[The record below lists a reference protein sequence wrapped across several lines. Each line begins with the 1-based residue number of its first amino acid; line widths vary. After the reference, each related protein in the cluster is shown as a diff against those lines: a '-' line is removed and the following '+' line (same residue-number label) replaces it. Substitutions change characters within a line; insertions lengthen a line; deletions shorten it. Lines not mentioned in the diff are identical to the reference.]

1 MKLTGAEIIW
11 ECLQREGVDV
21 VFGYPGGAIL
31 PTYDALTKYPKIH
44 HVLVR
49 HEQGATHMADGY
61 ARASGKVGVAIA
73 TSGPGA
79 TNMVTGIA
87 TAMMDSS
94 PIVCITGQ
102 VGSKAIGTD
111 AFQETD
117 VTGVTLPITKHN
129 YLVTR
134 AGDIARVMREAFYI
148 AKSGRPG
155 PVLVDVTKD
164 AQQSTTEFDWEAAA
178 PRLPGYR
185 PDLTAP
191 TEEYARALE
200 LINSA
205 KRPLILAGQGIIKS
219 GTTDQ
224 VLALAQSANIPIAVT
239 LLGLGGIPA
248 SSPLNLGM
256 MGMHGEAW
264 VNSAIQQADL
274 LIALGMR
281 FDDRVTGNLKTYA
294 LNAKKIHV
302 EIDPSEVNKNVPVDV
317 ALVGDLADV
326 LPELSAGVKAA
337 DRTEWWSTIKTMKGD
352 SAVRDIQALPDNGH
366 LYAAHVINDLWR
378 ATKDR
383 ETIVVTDVG
392 QHQMWEAQYYR
403 HETSRSLITSGGLG
417 TMGFAL
423 PAAIGAKFACPEK
436 DVWVVVGDGGF
447 QMTSCE
453 LATAEQEGIKVNVA
467 IINNAFLG
475 MVRQW
480 QEFFYD
486 KRYAATPMTGPDFVK
501 LAEAYRLTGL
511 RCDTRGDVSS
521 TVKKTLADK
530 KTVVIDFVVEK
541 EDAVFP
547 MVPAGADLDKM
558 IRRPKQDVML
568 ETGDDKEWEMPSAD
582 SAAVS
587 ELALTGASTGTNGHA
602 QASVRKSAPKNSA
615 PAKAPNRS
623 VPAKAAKTRAKSAK
637 PAQRR

>member
-11 ECLQREGVDV
+11 ECLTREGVDV

-31 PTYDALTKYPKIH
+31 PAYDAMTKYPKIH

-61 ARASGKVGVAIA
+61 ARASGRVGVAIA

-129 YLVTR
+129 YLVTKP
-134 AGDIARVMREAFYI
+134 GDIARAIREAFYI
-148 AKSGRPG
+148 ASSGRPG
-155 PVLVDVTKD
+155 PVLIDITKD
-164 AQQSTTEFDWEAAA
+164 AQQLTAEFDWEAAA

-185 PDLTAP
+185 PSYHAP
-191 TEEYARALE
+191 ASEYARAAE

-205 KRPLILAGQGIIKS
+205 KRPLILAGQGILKS
-219 GTTDQ
+219 GTTAE
-224 VLALAQSANIPIAVT
+224 VLKLAKTAGIPITTT
-239 LLGLGGIPA
+239 LLGIGVIPA
-248 SSPLNLGM
+248 SSEFNLGM
-256 MGMHGEAW
+256 MGMHGESW
-264 VNSAIQQADL
+264 VNEAIQQADL

-302 EIDPSEVNKNVPVDV
+302 DIDPTEINKNVPVDV
-317 ALVGDLADV
+317 ALIGDLREVLAQIQPQVKKAERADWW
-326 LPELSAGVKAA
+326 A
-337 DRTEWWSTIKTMKGD
+337 DINARRGD
-352 SAVRDIQALPDNGH
+352 AAVRDIQSLPDSGH

-378 ATKDR
+378 LTQKRD
-383 ETIVVTDVG
+383 TIVVTDVG

-403 HETSRSLITSGGLG
+403 HEKPRSLITSGGLG

-423 PAAIGAKFACPEK
+423 PAAIGAKFACPDK

-511 RCDTRGDVSS
+511 RCNQRSDVKS
-521 TVKKTLADK
+521 TVEKTLSAK
-530 KTVVIDFVVEK
+530 GTVVIDFVVEK
-541 EDAVFP
+541 EDTVFP

-568 ETGDDKEWEMPSAD
+568 ESGTDKDWEMP
-582 SAAVS
+582 AAPVK
-587 ELALTGASTGTNGHA
+587 NGHA
-602 QASVRKSAPKNSA
+602 KIVIRSAKAAKASPKPSRARAPKG
-615 PAKAPNRS
+615 
-623 VPAKAAKTRAKSAK
+623 AKAAKTRA
-637 PAQRR
+637 PARR